1 MESQPVLCDAV
12 KTKTK
17 IESYGSSNELAE
29 KVHEKWFNFVAGDYT
44 LPPIPSLLQFK
55 SLIEVAYLAT
65 MEMEETRPTVFTLC
79 CGRKGKYVKTDY
91 QNEIIEHW
99 PFETERSFNI
109 QEIRRLSVATDSDS
123 TAIWVHFPKR
133 IDAPLEIRGL
143 LNLGPSWA
151 TARNAY
157 SYFYKPPPKTVTV
170 RGLAPGHLVIYQGN
184 FAIGQIK
191 SGVTQVGDLPYAFM
205 DLLGAYPI
213 FQAGH
218 KSLRE
223 ALVVPKREYVK
234 DWHEFEWMAYVNVL
248 LAIVNSINIQ
258 GHGGTLIVSNPNFDI
273 HENELFK
280 AKYLLSPHKQ
290 YLKLAFINFMNMR
303 HKHSDK
309 VISLNQHGKTSN
321 KNSQLYVSFFKL
333 IEAEKNLAE
342 SCIFVGKLSGVD
354 GAIFITSNL
363 ELQGFGTEIRLDK
376 IPSNTKVYKVRQYTE
391 NNNEELDSEQFGMRH
406 RSAIK
411 LCSICEDVVVF
422 VISQDGN
429 ISLVWNK
436 ESKVYFK
443 SDIKTTNLNMILS

>member
-1 MESQPVLCDAV
+1 M
-12 KTKTK
+12 KTKIK
-17 IESYGSSNELAE
+17 IESYGSPNELAE
-29 KVHEKWFNFVAGDYT
+29 KIHEKWFNFIAGDYT
-44 LPPIPSLLQFK
+44 PPPIPSLLQFK

-65 MEMEETRPTVFTLC
+65 MEMEESRPTVFTLC
-79 CGRKGKYVKTDY
+79 CGKKGKHVKTDY
-91 QNEIIEHW
+91 QNEIVELW

-133 IDAPLEIRGL
+133 IGAPLEIPGL

-157 SYFYKPPPKTVTV
+157 SYFYQPLPKTVTV

-184 FAIGQIK
+184 FAVGQIK
-191 SGVTQVGDLPYAFM
+191 SGVTHVGDLPLGFM

-213 FQAGH
+213 FQTGH
-218 KSLRE
+218 RSLRQ
-223 ALVVPKREYVK
+223 ALVVPKHEYVK
-234 DWHEFEWMAYVNVL
+234 EWHEFEWMAYVNVL

-273 HENELFK
+273 HANKLFK
-280 AKYLLSPHKQ
+280 AKYLLSPRNQHLKQ
-290 YLKLAFINFMNMR
+290 AFINFMNKR

-309 VISLNQHGKTSN
+309 VIYSEQKGISLN

-333 IEAEKNLAE
+333 IEAEKKLAE

-354 GAIFITSNL
+354 GAIFLSSDL

-376 IPSNTKVYKVRQYTE
+376 ISSDTKVYKVRQYME
-391 NNNEELDSEQFGMRH
+391 NNNDELDSEQFGMRH

-411 LCSICEDVVVF
+411 LCSICEDVVAF
-422 VISQDGN
+422 VISQDCN
-429 ISLVWNK
+429 ISLGWSK
-436 ESKVYFK
+436 EGKVFFK
-443 SDIKTTNLNMILS
+443 SDIKTSNLNMVLS